1 MIKKV
6 LFSFLLLFN
15 LFCFSV
21 ESNAG
26 AKVEKY
32 EFIKSSGVKE
42 IGQTAGYDVN
52 DTRTPESYIG
62 SILTVI
68 FSILGIIFMLLT
80 IYAGIKWMTA
90 QGNNSQ
96 IDAAK
101 DTITRAIIGLV
112 IVIVA
117 YGITTFII
125 NIFYPGN

>member
-21 ESNAG
+21 ETNA
-26 AKVEKY
+26 AKVEEY
-32 EFIKSSGVKE
+32 DFIKSSGVKE
-42 IGQTAGYDVN
+42 IGQKAGYDIN

-68 FSILGIIFMLLT
+68 FSILGIVFMLLT

-117 YGITTFII
+117 YGITYFII